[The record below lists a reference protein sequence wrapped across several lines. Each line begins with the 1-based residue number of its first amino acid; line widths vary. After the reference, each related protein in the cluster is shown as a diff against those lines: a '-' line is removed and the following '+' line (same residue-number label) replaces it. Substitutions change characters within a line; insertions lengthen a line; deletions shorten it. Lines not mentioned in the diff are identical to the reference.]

1 MKNLKVLGLASLTAV
16 CAFSL
21 VSCGN
26 TYHEKEKAAKEYM
39 VAHPEQYGQF
49 DLSGGKFSWELSTSA
64 VAHGCQ
70 YEISYNFKTDKG
82 TLYVKDLTAK
92 ELTEFEATFTLTY
105 DWDYDEAA
113 DTEKVGPW
121 NYEIKKVK
129 KGSESMLDKTSEDF
143 APGIYYGEMLAV
155 SYKLQGTA
163 FIAVETAYALATA
176 AE

>member
-64 VAHGCQ
+64 VASGCQ

-113 DTEKVGPW
+113 DTEKCCLFPGTGGKSPGGLSGDR
-121 NYEIKKVK
+121 NS
-129 KGSESMLDKTSEDF
+129 GNGGDF
-143 APGIYYGEMLAV
+143 WSGI
-155 SYKLQGTA
+155 
-163 FIAVETAYALATA
+163 
-176 AE
+176 

>member
-16 CAFSL
+16 CALSL

-26 TYHEKEKAAKEYM
+26 TYHEKEKVAKEYM

-64 VAHGCQ
+64 VAYGCQ
-70 YEISYNFKTDKG
+70 YEISYDFKTDKG
-82 TLYVKDLTAK
+82 TLYVKDLSAE
-92 ELTEFEATFTLTY
+92 ELTEFEANFTLTY
-105 DWDYDEAA
+105 NWEYDEAA

-121 NYEIKKVK
+121 TYEITKVK
-129 KGSESMLDKTSEDF
+129 KGSEAMLDTKSEEF
-143 APGIYYGEMLAV
+143 SAGVYYGEMLAV

-163 FIAVETAYALATA
+163 FIAVESAYALATA
-176 AE
+176 E